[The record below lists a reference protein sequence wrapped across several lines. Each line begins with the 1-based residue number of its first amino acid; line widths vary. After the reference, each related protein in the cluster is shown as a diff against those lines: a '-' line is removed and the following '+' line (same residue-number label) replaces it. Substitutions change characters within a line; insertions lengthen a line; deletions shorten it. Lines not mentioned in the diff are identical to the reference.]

1 MSSTAVGTGL
11 LGDLRH
17 ARVGVVGLGRTGL
30 AVIDVLATLGARVS
44 AFDARAEALEAL
56 GARATGPVV
65 ETSAGD
71 DAQVA
76 HAVAQAD
83 LDLLIVSPGVAA
95 TGPVMG
101 AAAAAGTPVWSEV
114 ELAWRL
120 QQATRPQVPWI
131 TVTGTDGKTTTVGML
146 ASVLGAAGLEA
157 PAVGNIGVPVVSTV
171 AEGRSDAL
179 AVELSSFQLH
189 TTHTL
194 SPLAAACLN
203 VAADHLDWHGSLAA
217 YTADKARVYAR
228 ARRGAVYNLADAATV
243 DMVEQADVVEGCRAI
258 GFGLAVPGVGQVGLV
273 EDVLID
279 RGWHG
284 DRRSA
289 GLELATLADLAH
301 LAPGGDVGR
310 LPAHVVADALAAA
323 ALAMS
328 HDAVQADPGAVAR
341 GLRAFA
347 PGAHRLV
354 TVAQA
359 DGVTWVDDSKATNTH
374 SAQAALTAVP
384 EGSAVWLVGGDTKG
398 ADLHDLV
405 VDVRSRLR
413 AAVVLGR
420 EQEAVVTALRDGAP
434 GLPLVQVPDGEGGA
448 VMDAAVRAARALARS
463 GDTVILAPAAASWD
477 QFSSYAERGELF
489 ATAARRLA
497 GDGTG
502 Q

>member
-1 MSSTAVGTGL
+1 MSSTNL
-11 LGDLRH
+11 IRDLRD
-17 ARVGVVGLGRTGL
+17 ARVGIVGLGRTGL
-30 AVIDVLATLGARVS
+30 AVIDVLATYGARVS
-44 AFDARAEALEAL
+44 AFDAREEALEAL
-56 GARATGPVV
+56 DVRRSGPVV
-65 ETSAGD
+65 EARAGND
-71 DAQVA
+71 EQVA
-76 HAVAQAD
+76 RAVTEAD
-83 LDLLIVSPGVAA
+83 LRLLIVSPGVAA
-95 TGPVMG
+95 TGPVM
-101 AAAAAGTPVWSEV
+101 AAAAAVGIETWSEI

-146 ASVLGAAGLEA
+146 SSMLGAAGLEA
-157 PAVGNIGVPVVSTV
+157 PAVGNIGLPAISVV
-171 AEGRSDAL
+171 AEGRSDVL

-189 TTHTL
+189 TTRTL
-194 SPLAAACLN
+194 SPLAASCLN
-203 VAADHLDWHGSLAA
+203 VAADHLDWHGGQDA

-228 ARRGAVYNLADAATV
+228 ARRAAVYNLADAATLA
-243 DMVEQADVVEGCRAI
+243 MVEQADVVEGCRAI
-258 GFGLAVPGVGQVGLV
+258 GFGLAVPGLGQLGLV

-279 RGWHG
+279 RGWHD
-284 DRRSA
+284 DRRSH

-328 HDAVQADPGAVAR
+328 HDAVQAGPEAVAR
-341 GLRAFA
+341 GLRAYT

-374 SAQAALTAVP
+374 SARAALTGLP

-398 ADLHDLV
+398 ADLHELV
-405 VDVRSRLR
+405 TRVRSRLR

-420 EQEAVVTALRDGAP
+420 EQEAVVAALRDGAP
-434 GLPLVQVPDGEGGA
+434 DLPLVQVPDGEGAA
-448 VMDAAVRAARALARS
+448 VIDAAVRAAASLAHP

-477 QFSSYAERGELF
+477 QFRSYAERGDLF
-489 ATAARRLA
+489 AAAAQRLA
-497 GDGTG
+497 DEGTR